1 MSTPF
6 PPHVPA
12 RRSDRTCAD
21 RKEPS
26 ALSDRELTTRLMSPL
41 VRCATS
47 GMDPDSWFPVAKK
60 PHLARRQ
67 ASRALAICQQ
77 CPVRAECLE
86 VSMRQWPW
94 PGLGRHG
101 VWGGFVEA
109 DRAVLYQAWRAGVP
123 VTALLGSRSPS
134 AVGRVTE
141 PQAEQQPGPAA

>member
-47 GMDPDSWFPVAKK
+47 GMDPDSWIPVAKK

-77 CPVRAECLE
+77 CPVRAECVE
-86 VSMRQWPW
+86 VSIGSGRGPAWAGTASGADSSKPTGPCCTK
-94 PGLGRHG
+94 PGVQAFRSRRC
-101 VWGGFVEA
+101 W
-109 DRAVLYQAWRAGVP
+109 DRAVPPPWAR
-123 VTALLGSRSPS
+123 
-134 AVGRVTE
+134 
-141 PQAEQQPGPAA
+141 